1 MFNLSLPPVFQTTL
15 VVNLRKE
22 EFMKSPILSLKCAGG
37 NAFVTLGTLFGLT
50 IGGAAVHNA
59 AGQSP
64 VTNGMWNTL
73 SYTMPINP
81 IHCSVMHTGKVLVVA
96 GSENDP
102 DEKEYRA
109 AVWDPGT
116 GTIVV
121 QDLLWDVFCNG
132 MAALP
137 DGRWVIV
144 GGNEQYDPFHGEPR
158 ATVFDPATEK
168 FNEVESMAHG
178 RWYATVTELSDGS
191 LMAFSGLTETG
202 EFNKSVE
209 IYALATGWSAEYVAP
224 WTSPL
229 YPRLHLLPDGNVF
242 YAAEGTSSNLFNP
255 ATKSWTMNVA
265 HTVYSRNRSYGST
278 VLLPLRPETGYI
290 PKVLSMGGDDP
301 ATATAEIID
310 LSASTPS
317 WRSTAP
323 MSLPRIQMNA
333 VILPTGKVLA
343 LGGSA
348 INEDPN
354 TASLAADLFD
364 PVGETWA
371 PAGVGKYPRLY
382 HSVALLLPDAT
393 VWVAGSNPVRGSYE
407 EHMEIYSPAYL
418 FTVDGSAK
426 VIPAPR
432 PTITSAPT
440 EVGYGAKF
448 NIRTPNST
456 DVSSVVFVKP
466 GSSTHSFDM
475 EQRLVSLAF
484 QPGATGTLKASAPP
498 NGSIAPPGYYML
510 FLINQA
516 GVPSTAKFVHLTSV
530 PKDRPP
536 EGEITSPAQDLTIG
550 VGQSVDFAGRA
561 KDRDGV
567 VTGYSW
573 IFPGGTPS
581 KSSVRSPGLVRFKEL
596 GTYVVSMTAFDD
608 DGANDPSPPTR
619 TIVVEP

>member
-1 MFNLSLPPVFQTTL
+1 M
-15 VVNLRKE
+15 
-22 EFMKSPILSLKCAGG
+22 
-37 NAFVTLGTLFGLT
+37 TLGTVFGLT
-50 IGGAAVHNA
+50 IGGVAVYNA

-102 DEKEYRA
+102 DEQEYRA

-178 RWYATVTELSDGS
+178 RWYATVTELADGS
-191 LMAFSGLTETG
+191 LMAFSGLNEIG
-202 EFNKSVE
+202 EFNQSVE
-209 IYALATGWSAEYVAP
+209 IYAPATGWSAAYVAP

-242 YAAEGTSSNLFNP
+242 YAAEGTSSHLFNP
-255 ATKSWTMNVA
+255 TTKSWTMNVA
-265 HTVYSRNRSYGST
+265 HTVYNRNRTYGST

-310 LSASTPS
+310 LSASTPT

-343 LGGSA
+343 LGGSS
-348 INEDPN
+348 INEDPS

-418 FTVDGSAK
+418 FTVDGSAN
-426 VIPAPR
+426 VIPASR
-432 PTITSAPT
+432 PTITSVPT

-456 DVSSVVFVKP
+456 DVSSVVFVRP

-484 QPGATGTLKASAPP
+484 QPGATGTVKASAPP

-536 EGEITSPAQDLTIG
+536 EGEITSPARGPNHSSGPVGGLRRARKRPRRRSDSLLVDLSG
-550 VGQSVDFAGRA
+550 WNSVEKFGAISW
-561 KDRDGV
+561 
-567 VTGYSW
+567 TG
-573 IFPGGTPS
+573 
-581 KSSVRSPGLVRFKEL
+581 
-596 GTYVVSMTAFDD
+596 
-608 DGANDPSPPTR
+608 
-619 TIVVEP
+619 